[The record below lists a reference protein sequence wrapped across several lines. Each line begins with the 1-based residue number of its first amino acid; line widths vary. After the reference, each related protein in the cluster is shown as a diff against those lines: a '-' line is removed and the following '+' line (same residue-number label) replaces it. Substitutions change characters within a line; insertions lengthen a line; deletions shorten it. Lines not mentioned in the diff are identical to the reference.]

1 MADTP
6 RWLTEDEQ
14 RAWQSYRRMTRQLE
28 ARLARDLLQTSNL
41 SMQDYD
47 VLSAL
52 SAAEGHRRTAK
63 QLGGHLLWSPSRLS
77 HHLDRMQKRGLVDR
91 EPSADGR
98 GTDVTL
104 TPAGLAAIKEAAP
117 GHVDSV
123 REVFIDRLTPRE
135 LTALRRLSTSVIKGL
150 ETGTADPER

>member
-14 RAWQSYRRMTRQLE
+14 RAWQSYRTDDPAARG
-28 ARLARDLLQTSNL
+28 RLARDLLQASNL

-77 HHLDRMQKRGLVDR
+77 HHLDRMQKRGLVGR
-91 EPSADGR
+91 GPSADGR

-104 TPAGLAAIKEAAP
+104 TPVGLAA
-117 GHVDSV
+117 
-123 REVFIDRLTPRE
+123 
-135 LTALRRLSTSVIKGL
+135 
-150 ETGTADPER
+150 